1 MTMARLD
8 QEIKRREYILEC
20 LMTLRDI
27 YNTGD
32 CNICAKQ
39 KGCKYAPKPGEMVGY
54 NCPFY
59 EAENEKEVHFV
70 AAWQEDLE
78 PHTVKSEDQVN
89 DETT

>member
-8 QEIKRREYILEC
+8 QEIKRQECILEC
-20 LMTLRDI
+20 LTTLRDI

-39 KGCKYAPKPGEMVGY
+39 KGCKYAPKPGEMVRY

-59 EAENEKEVHFV
+59 EAERKEEVHFV

-78 PHTVKSEDQVN
+78 PHTVKSEGKRN
-89 DETT
+89 ETV